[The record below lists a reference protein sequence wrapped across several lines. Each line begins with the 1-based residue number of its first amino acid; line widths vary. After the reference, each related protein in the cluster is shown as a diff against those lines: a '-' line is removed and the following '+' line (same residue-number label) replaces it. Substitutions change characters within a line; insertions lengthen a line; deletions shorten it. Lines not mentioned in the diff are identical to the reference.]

1 MAARRAGVAVL
12 AVAVLASIATL
23 VLFAGSDEASEPA
36 RPRVAPSVLSP
47 EQVTRTPIRRSAGAP
62 ATGPLGAWLLRP
74 VLLRDR
80 PGGRILRS
88 IGRRTEFG
96 SPRVLAVVEQRPGW
110 LGVLTNH
117 LPNSRVGW
125 IPITGADLIYEP
137 YSLHA
142 DLSERTLVVRRDGR
156 VVRRVAVAIGRPGAT
171 TPTGRFAV
179 TDALVIGGSGG
190 PYGCCALALTG
201 RQPNIAQGW
210 TGGDRLAVHGTQSDQ
225 TMGTPA
231 SNGCLR
237 AAEADMRWL
246 INNVPLGSPMR
257 IVA

>member
-12 AVAVLASIATL
+12 AVVVLAIAATL

-36 RPRVAPSVLSP
+36 RSRVAPSVLSP
-47 EQVTRTPIRRSAGAP
+47 EQVSRTPIRRTAGVP
-62 ATGPLGAWLLRP
+62 TRGPFGAWLLRP

-88 IGRRTEFG
+88 LGRRTEFG

-125 IPITGADLIYEP
+125 IPATGADLVYEA

-142 DLSERTLVVRRDGR
+142 DLSERTLVVRRERR
-156 VVRRVAVAIGRPGAT
+156 VVRRIRVAIGRPGAT
-171 TPTGRFAV
+171 TPTGHFAV
-179 TDALVIGGSGG
+179 TDALVIGGSGS

-201 RQPNIAQGW
+201 RQPNVAQGW
-210 TGGDRLAVHGTQSDQ
+210 SGGDRLAVHGTPAER
-225 TMGTPA
+225 TIGTAA

-246 INNVPLGSPMR
+246 IANVPLGSPMR
-257 IVA
+257 IRA